1 MSWTAQNI
9 VIQTKNK
16 TLLNINKIRLP
27 ENQITAIIGANGA
40 GKSTLL
46 KALRGL
52 YAHIAP
58 QFNGQS
64 VKEMTAH
71 GKIAYVG
78 QHEGFNTPLSVL
90 EYVLL
95 GRFPHLSWFAKPK
108 IQDIENAR
116 KILSD
121 YELAHLADNPIQTL
135 SGGEKQRA
143 AIVRALMQ
151 ETAVICLDEPCNHLD
166 IRHQHKLMND
176 LQKRKQNNNLTTII
190 VLHDLNL
197 AAYYADFIVL
207 LDNGKLNAN
216 GTPDEVMTNEILSNA
231 YRWQIDVAEYKN
243 HKIYL
248 SVA

>member
-1 MSWTAQNI
+1 MSLTAQNI
-9 VIQTKNK
+9 MITAKQK
-16 TLLNINKIRLP
+16 TLLNINNISLP
-27 ENQITAIIGANGA
+27 ENQITAIIGSNGA

-64 VKEMTAH
+64 VKEMTTH
-71 GKIAYVG
+71 GKIAFVG

-95 GRFPHLSWFAKPK
+95 GRFPHLSWFAKPNR
-108 IQDIENAR
+108 QDIENAE

-121 YELAHLADNPIQTL
+121 YELQHLINSPIQTL

-151 ETAVICLDEPCNHLD
+151 ETDVICLDEPCNHLD
-166 IRHQHKLMND
+166 IRHQHKLMSD
-176 LQKRKQNNNLTTII
+176 LNKRKQNNNLTAII

-197 AAYYADFIVL
+197 AYRHADFIVL
-207 LDNGKLNAN
+207 LNNGKLVSC
-216 GTPDEVMTNEILSNA
+216 GTPNKVMTSETLSNA
-231 YRWQIDVAEYKN
+231 YRWEIQQTKHGKHA
-243 HKIYL
+243 IYF
-248 SVA
+248 AA

>member
-16 TLLNINKIRLP
+16 TLLNINNISLP
-27 ENQITAIIGANGA
+27 EKQITAIIGANGA

-151 ETAVICLDEPCNHLD
+151 ETALIALDEPCNHLD
-166 IRHQHKLMND
+166 IRHQHKLMQD
-176 LQKRKQNNNLTTII
+176 LKKRRKNNKITAVI

-197 AAYYADFIVL
+197 AYRYADFIVL
-207 LDNGKLNAN
+207 LNNGKLIAN
-216 GTPDEVMTNEILSNA
+216 GTPDEVMTSEILSQA
-231 YRWQIDVAEYKN
+231 YRWEIKKYQGVFC
-243 HKIYL
+243 
-248 SVA
+248 

>member
-1 MSWTAQNI
+1 
-9 VIQTKNK
+9 
-16 TLLNINKIRLP
+16 
-27 ENQITAIIGANGA
+27 
-40 GKSTLL
+40 
-46 KALRGL
+46 
-52 YAHIAP
+52 
-58 QFNGQS
+58 
-64 VKEMTAH
+64 MTAH
-71 GKIAYVG
+71 GKISYVG

-151 ETAVICLDEPCNHLD
+151 ETALIALDEPCNHLD
-166 IRHQHKLMND
+166 IRHQHKLMQD
-176 LQKRKQNNNLTTII
+176 LKKRRKNNKITAVI

-197 AAYYADFIVL
+197 AYRYADFIVL
-207 LDNGKLNAN
+207 LNNGKLIAN
-216 GTPDEVMTNEILSNA
+216 GTPDEVMTSEILSQA
-231 YRWQIDVAEYKN
+231 YRWEIKKYQGVFC
-243 HKIYL
+243 
-248 SVA
+248 